1 MFICQLS
8 FVIPSRIAALFLP
21 ICVKQ
26 KVDFSYCGAYCVVD
40 GRLPMNPTINHNM

>member
-8 FVIPSRIAALFLP
+8 FAIPSRIAILFLL

-26 KVDFSYCGAYCVVD
+26 KVDFSYCGVYCAVD
-40 GRLPMNPTINHNM
+40 GRLPMSHSINHNV

>member
-8 FVIPSRIAALFLP
+8 FAIPSRIAILFLL

-26 KVDFSYCGAYCVVD
+26 KVDFSYYGVYCVVD